1 MKPET
6 DLPPPNGASPM
17 LLPWERRPSETN
29 KQWLAFVTYRDLGP
43 ARTLGEV
50 SRILYPGRR
59 RTRRP
64 IGRVV
69 AWSSQNNW
77 VERARA
83 WDAEQDRINREAQ
96 SKARLEMTERHLQ
109 QLVGLQTKAVQRL
122 LAMRPDELRP
132 GEVLEYLERAMKLE
146 RTIRGEPA
154 EIREERVSG
163 HVTTDLWARVENYL
177 AVLHARNG
185 NGEIPPSVVPGECG
199 GQRMVETEADPDASG
214 VPEGD
219 G

>member
-1 MKPET
+1 MKPKT

-43 ARTLGEV
+43 ARTLAEV

-132 GEVLEYLERAMKLE
+132 NEVLEFMDRSMKLE

-163 HVTTDLWARVENYL
+163 HVTTD
-177 AVLHARNG
+177 
-185 NGEIPPSVVPGECG
+185 
-199 GQRMVETEADPDASG
+199 
-214 VPEGD
+214 
-219 G
+219 

>member
-1 MKPET
+1 V
-6 DLPPPNGASPM
+6 GF
-17 LLPWERRPSETN
+17 PWERQPGETS

-43 ARTLGEV
+43 VRTLAEV
-50 SRILYPGRR
+50 CRLLYPGQR

-69 AWSSQNNW
+69 TWSSKNAW

-96 SKARLEMTERHLQ
+96 SKARREMTERHLQ
-109 QLVGLQTKAVQRL
+109 QLLGLQTKAVQRL
-122 LAMRPDELRP
+122 LGMRPDELRP
-132 GEVLEYLERAMKLE
+132 NEVLEFMDRSMKLE

-163 HVTTDLWARVENYL
+163 HVSTDLWTRVDNYV
-177 AVLHARNG
+177 AVLRARSG
-185 NGEIPPSVVPGECG
+185 DGGIPPGVVPGDGG
-199 GQRMVETEADPDASG
+199 GQPLAEAKAHLAPSS
-214 VPEGD
+214 VPALD
-219 G
+219 V